1 MTANPDPH
9 TDPAT
14 DPNHPRRRSFV
25 PVAADSHFPIQ
36 NLPFGIFSTPA
47 DPERRVGV
55 AIGDR
60 VLDLSVI
67 AAAGLLPAEA
77 DADVF
82 TQSSLNP
89 FITNG
94 PAVWRSVRAAVSHL
108 LDAETPTLRDDT
120 ALRARAL
127 VPMADARMHLP
138 VEVGGYT
145 DFYSSRH
152 HAANVGRMFRG
163 VDKPLLPNWLHLP
176 VAYNGRASSVVVSGT
191 PIPRPLGQ
199 TIAPGEETPRFGPCA
214 KLDFELETAFV
225 VGVGNPLGVPVPV
238 DDAESRIFGVVLLN
252 DWSARDIQQWEYAPL
267 GPFNAKSF
275 GTSISPWVVTLD
287 ALEPFRVP
295 GPVQE
300 PEPLPY
306 LRAQGDHAFDV
317 ALEVAVRPA
326 GDERT
331 TTVCRSNLRHLYWSM
346 AQQLAHHTVSG
357 CNTRVG
363 DLMAS
368 GTISGP
374 EPESFASLLEL
385 TWNGRDP
392 LTLAGGV
399 TRTFLEDGDAVTI
412 TGWCQGDGY
421 RIGFGTVGGRI
432 LPAPPMKG

>member
-1 MTANPDPH
+1 MTAGTDPH
-9 TDPAT
+9 TDPN
-14 DPNHPRRRSFV
+14 DPRRRSFV
-25 PVAADSHFPIQ
+25 PVAVDSHFPIQ
-36 NLPFGIFSTPA
+36 NLPFGIVSTPA

-82 TQSSLNP
+82 TQGCLNP
-89 FITNG
+89 FITRG
-94 PAVWRSVRAAVSHL
+94 PAVWRAVRAAVSHL
-108 LDAETPTLRDDT
+108 LDAGTPTLRDDA

-127 VPMADARMHLP
+127 VPMTDARMHLP

-163 VDKPLLPNWLHLP
+163 TDKPLLPNWLHLP

-199 TIAPGEETPRFGPCA
+199 TIAPGEEAPRFGPCA

-300 PEPLPY
+300 PAPLPY
-306 LRAQGDHAFDV
+306 LRAQGAHAFDV
-317 ALEVAVRPA
+317 ALEVALRPA
-326 GDERT
+326 GDDRT

-421 RIGFGTVGGRI
+421 RVGFGAVGGRI
-432 LPAPPMKG
+432 LPAPPQQG